1 VWGNQDLEVREDR
14 ILGFARGEFRV
25 LATKPVIAGS
35 GCNFQRHCAD
45 AIFLGVGYK
54 FNDFIQ
60 AVHRIYRFMQTRVV
74 NIHIIHCESED
85 MIMEALKT
93 KWRAH
98 DELMG
103 RMSELLRDNKLTNL
117 EA

>member
-1 VWGNQDLEVREDR
+1 M
-14 ILGFARGEFRV
+14 RV

-45 AIFLGVGYK
+45 AVFLGVGYK

-60 AVHRIYRFMQTRVV
+60 AVHRIYRFQQRRQV
-74 NIHIIHCESED
+74 NIHIIYCESESA
-85 MIMEALKT
+85 IMETLKA

-103 RMSELLRDNKLTNL
+103 RMSEMLREKKLTHL
-117 EA
+117 ED